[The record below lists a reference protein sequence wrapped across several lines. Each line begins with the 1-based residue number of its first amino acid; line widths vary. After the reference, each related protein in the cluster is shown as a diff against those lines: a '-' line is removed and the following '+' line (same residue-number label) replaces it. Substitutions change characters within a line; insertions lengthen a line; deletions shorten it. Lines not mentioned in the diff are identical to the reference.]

1 MSPIKKNNAFLS
13 LFSTR
18 SIAYGVIAGIISYV
32 LINGLAWLLSRV
44 SSGRLAPPNYDQSE
58 PWVIPPGS
66 IIPAWMCVVLPYL
79 DLPYDFDPDTNT
91 RRRFIA
97 GRAGFI
103 DEPADM
109 PMEMHQQRPASM
121 ASSSA
126 EHDKRTP
133 DQTTEPV
140 YDSKIE

>member
-1 MSPIKKNNAFLS
+1 MDVRCPS
-13 LFSTR
+13 LPR
-18 SIAYGVIAGIISYV
+18 SH
-32 LINGLAWLLSRV
+32 
-44 SSGRLAPPNYDQSE
+44 
-58 PWVIPPGS
+58 
-66 IIPAWMCVVLPYL
+66 
-79 DLPYDFDPDTNT
+79 DFDPDTNT
-91 RRRFIA
+91 HRRFIA

-109 PMEMHQQRPASM
+109 PMEMHQQRPASI